1 MRWSFALVPFLALS
15 LFADEPTPSSV
26 ADLVQQADGSAL
38 TAPLTAALR
47 SPEPLVR
54 ATAAR
59 VIAVRGVS
67 QLLPLVRETLAA
79 ETDVTVAREEIRV
92 LALLGGEDDL
102 AFAVKTSAQWPQ
114 GMDNALAIAGAR
126 RGGIPAIETYMAFLR
141 KTRMSNHAEF
151 FRVALW
157 GHVEIL
163 ALAGSRILGAVDE
176 PGWRGLLA
184 ALADS
189 QLAMNAGVMASS
201 LSSPSEDT
209 RSASVWFLVRGYAGE
224 PSLMGEVVKDALAKP
239 REELSSNREDFGRE
253 LLRRMAGAEKK
264 DDPRWLQFLES
275 READDLVE
283 GEVVLQYLTDNEYAI
298 RYNRCEVQSKLC
310 EMPKKRRSRSTIP
323 SQAVAPPAFNLPEL
337 LPAGLAD
344 AVMSGAK
351 CRDTWLGVA
360 EASVD
365 QAGRVQT
372 LELGTVNTSAAC
384 KRALN
389 TVLRLSMA
397 KNTSPRSGFTGPVL
411 LAGTARNGLC
421 LDENAP
427 DATEGSIYRVG
438 GAVQAPQV
446 TRRVEPNFPAS
457 ARQSMGGG
465 RNVLV
470 IVESVISTSG
480 CVRNLRILSQS
491 PYPEIN
497 GAAVMALSQWKFR
510 PAYLDGKPVD
520 VIFNLTINF
529 MTQ

>member
-15 LFADEPTPSSV
+15 LFAEEATPSSV
-26 ADLVQQADGSAL
+26 AALVLQTDESAL
-38 TAPLTAALR
+38 AEPLTAALR
-47 SPEPLVR
+47 APAPLVR

-59 VIAVRGVS
+59 VIAVRGVL

-79 ETDVTVAREEIRV
+79 ETDATAAREQIRA
-92 LALLGGEDDL
+92 LTLLGGQDDI
-102 AFAVKTSAQWPQ
+102 AFAVKSSAQWPQ

-126 RGGIPAIETYMAFLR
+126 RGGVPAIDTYAAFLR

-157 GHVEIL
+157 GHVQTL
-163 ALAGSRILGAVDE
+163 AFAGSRIVGAVDE

-184 ALADS
+184 ALTDS

-201 LSSPSEDT
+201 LGSPSEDI
-209 RSASVWFLVRGYAGE
+209 RSASVWFLIRGYASE

-253 LLRRMAGAEKK
+253 LLRRMLGGEKK
-264 DDPRWLQFLES
+264 DDPRWLRFLES
-275 READDLVE
+275 TEADDLVE
-283 GEVVLQYLTDNEYAI
+283 GEVVLQYLTDDEYGI
-298 RYNRCEVQSKLC
+298 RYNRCEVQSKVC
-310 EMPKKRRSRSTIP
+310 EMPKKRRNHFTIP
-323 SQAVAPPAFNLPEL
+323 SQAVAPPSFNLPEL

-351 CRDTWLGVA
+351 CRDAWLGVA

-365 QAGRVQT
+365 QAGRVGT
-372 LELGTVNTSAAC
+372 LDLGKINTTSAC
-384 KRALN
+384 KRALD
-389 TVLRLSMA
+389 TVLHLSMA
-397 KNTSPRSGFTGPVL
+397 TNTSLRSGFTGPVL
-411 LAGTARNGLC
+411 LAGSSRTGLC
-421 LDENAP
+421 IDENTP
-427 DATEGSIYRVG
+427 DATDGAIHRTG

-457 ARQSMGGG
+457 ARQSMGAG
-465 RNVLV
+465 RNVIV
-470 IVESVISTSG
+470 IVESVISATG

-497 GAAVMALSQWKFR
+497 GAAIMAISQWKFR
-510 PAYLDGKPVD
+510 PGYLDGKPVD

-529 MTQ
+529 KTQ